1 MIIRILLF
9 FFVLLLNSFYGAVL
23 MAVPGA
29 DRVFRLAVFAGDGI
43 MIVMALTV
51 IWRNRNF
58 AGVRYLVLFLVLST
72 LTLLFNLHFV
82 GVATHLNGLRQPLFF
97 LSTLIV
103 VYDFA
108 QSSRWDAFE
117 KMITAFLAVF
127 ALLQIPLSLFQFIQ
141 FGAGDYVGGTYG
153 YMGGSGFLT
162 QLAFLIAF
170 YFVSRSSWL
179 NDPDNVRYR
188 SVLLYSL
195 FLLPCTV
202 NETKISFVY
211 LAVFILLLT
220 MSQKSI
226 LKSIPILAFGVVLVL
241 VLNYYYG
248 KTVESTQNIFD
259 ERFLERY
266 LMYDP
271 RENVDVPR
279 FQKLV
284 LMFRLMHGDIIQIL
298 LGLGYG
304 VFAGEN
310 ILGTSSFGRSLWYF
324 QGTRIQLQTVW
335 IQGGFLSVL
344 LLLPASFW
352 FLKRRSAMASANMR
366 RFHTFLALLIAS
378 VWLYNEALYSRP
390 FAMIAGYMIIWIGRG
405 GMDARVKEED
415 VPLPRSLDPE
425 PATDSG
431 AQ

>member
-23 MAVPGA
+23 MAVPSA
-29 DRVFRLAVFAGDGI
+29 DRIFRLAIFACDGI
-43 MIVMALTV
+43 MIAMAV
-51 IWRNRNF
+51 SVVWRNRTF
-58 AGVRYLVLFLVLST
+58 SVVKYLALFLFVST
-72 LTLLFNLHFV
+72 LTFFLNVHSV
-82 GVATHLNGLRQPLFF
+82 AIATHLNGLRQPLFL

-103 VYDFA
+103 LYDIA
-108 QSSRWDAFE
+108 QSSRWEAFGR
-117 KMITAFLAVF
+117 MFNAFLVIF
-127 ALLQIPLSLFQFIQ
+127 ALLQIPLSLIQFFK

-162 QLAFLIAF
+162 QLVFLIAF
-170 YFVSRSSWL
+170 FFIARSSWYK
-179 NDPDNVRYR
+179 DPDGIRYR
-188 SVLLYSL
+188 SVLVYSL

-211 LAVFILLLT
+211 LAIFIILLT
-220 MSQKSI
+220 MSRSKI
-226 LKSIPILAFGVVLVL
+226 FKSIPILAFGVALIL
-241 VLNYYYG
+241 LLNYYYG
-248 KTVESTQNIFD
+248 KTVEDTQNIFD

-266 LMYDP
+266 LLYDP

-284 LMFRLMHGDIIQIL
+284 LMFRLMHGDILQML

-324 QGTRIQLQTVW
+324 QGTRIQVQTVW
-335 IQGGFLSVL
+335 IQGGLLSLV

-352 FLKRRSAMASANMR
+352 FLRRRSILQSTNMR

-378 VWLYNEALYSRP
+378 TWLYNEALYNRP
-390 FAMIAGYMIIWIGRG
+390 FAMIAGYMIIWIGLG
-405 GMDARVKEED
+405 GMENKASEEAPPPNL
-415 VPLPRSLDPE
+415 VTLR
-425 PATDSG
+425 PATVPG
-431 AQ
+431 AG

>member
-29 DRVFRLAVFAGDGI
+29 DRIFRLAVFAGDGI
-43 MIVMALTV
+43 MIVMAVTV
-51 IWRNRNF
+51 IWRNRMF
-58 AGVRYLVLFLVLST
+58 AGVRYLILFLVIST
-72 LTLLFNLHFV
+72 LTLLFNLHSV
-82 GVATHLNGLRQPLFF
+82 GLATHLNGLRQPLFL

-103 VYDFA
+103 VYDIS

-117 KMITAFLAVF
+117 RMFNAFLVIF

-162 QLAFLIAF
+162 QLVFLIAF
-170 YFVSRSSWL
+170 YFIARSSWL
-179 NDPDNVRYR
+179 KDPDSVRLR

-211 LAVFILLLT
+211 VAVYILLLT
-220 MSQKSI
+220 MSRKSI
-226 LKSIPILAFGVVLVL
+226 LKSIPILVFGVALIL

-248 KTVESTQNIFD
+248 KTVESTQNILD

-266 LMYDP
+266 LLYDP

-284 LMFRLMHGDIIQIL
+284 LMFRFMHGDVIQML

-335 IQGGFLSVL
+335 IQGGFLAVL

-352 FLKRRSAMASANMR
+352 FLRRRSNLASGNMR
-366 RFHTFLALLIAS
+366 RFHTFLLMLLAS

-390 FAMIAGYMIIWIGRG
+390 FAMIAGYMIIWIGLG
-405 GMDARVKEED
+405 GMDRGAKEETPELALPGSHP
-415 VPLPRSLDPE
+415 VPE
-425 PATDSG
+425 SG
-431 AQ
+431 AR